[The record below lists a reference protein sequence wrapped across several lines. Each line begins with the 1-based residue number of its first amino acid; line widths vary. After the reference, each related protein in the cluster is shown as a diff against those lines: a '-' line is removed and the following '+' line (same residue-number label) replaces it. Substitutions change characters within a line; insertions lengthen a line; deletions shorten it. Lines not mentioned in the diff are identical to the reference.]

1 MTTADLRFQRLI
13 FFTDAVFAIAITLL
27 VVDLRPPDVPA
38 PGYEAALRAYLAQPA
53 PFIAT
58 AIGFVVVGSYW
69 MSHRSIF
76 ALIERSDAR
85 LVWTNTL
92 FLLGIVVQPFFTA
105 ALAEHDPNRTSVI
118 AYAGCQVVAG
128 LAQLGLWAVALRG
141 RHLLVTSITPRLER
155 YITIQL
161 VRAPAAFAISIPV
174 TLLLGPV
181 AGMVSWGAIIVA
193 AVLISRAFPD
203 IPRDPDEAQRL
214 RAA

>member
-38 PGYEAALRAYLAQPA
+38 AGYEAALRAYLAQPA

-58 AIGFVVVGSYW
+58 AIGFVVVGS
-69 MSHRSIF
+69 
-76 ALIERSDAR
+76 AL
-85 LVWTNTL
+85 
-92 FLLGIVVQPFFTA
+92 VVEVLYQPPFWLHAPFFTA

-141 RHLLVTSITPRLER
+141 RHLLVQGVTPRRER
-155 YITIQL
+155 YVTIQL

-174 TLLLGPV
+174 TMLLGPIP
-181 AGMVSWGAIIVA
+181 GMVSWGAIIVA
-193 AVLISRAFPD
+193 AALIARAFPD
-203 IPRDPDEAQRL
+203 LPRDPDQAEAL